1 MRKLTSLL
9 VILISLNVFGQEQI
23 TLNEC
28 YQLLD
33 KNYPLAKQTA
43 ILEKQHSIDLAAI
56 KAESLPLIDLSA
68 QATYQSDV
76 IEIPIS
82 NAGIEPLNKD
92 QYRTSLS
99 ASQLIYGGGLINAKN
114 ALNQSTLKTGKK
126 TIEVNLYQLKKQ
138 VNQIYFSVLL
148 AQEKQQILAL
158 KQDQLAAKLK
168 EVRSGIKNGIVLPAS
183 DKVLEAEILKVK
195 QQFTELE
202 QNKLSLIATLS
213 SLIGKPL
220 SNLTLFQESNISIA
234 PSIELNRP
242 ELELFELKKEEITSS
257 EILFSKQKQPKL
269 SGFAEGGYGNPGLN
283 MLDNSFQPFYI
294 AGLKLKWNVFDGN
307 ANKKHRESI
316 AINKDLVDNEMEI
329 FKLNTNIELDQTLN
343 EIDKIAL
350 LIVTDKEIIALR
362 QDVLSAAESQL
373 KNGVITS
380 SAYITELTNLYE
392 DQNTLATHSIQLQL
406 AKSNYNI
413 TKGL

>member
-9 VILISLNVFGQEQI
+9 LILLSLSVFGQEQI

-28 YQLLD
+28 YQLVE

-43 ILEKQHSIDLAAI
+43 LLEKQHSIDLEAI
-56 KAESLPLIDLSA
+56 KAESLPQLDLSA

-76 IEIPIS
+76 IEIPIP

-92 QYRTSLS
+92 QYRTSIS

-114 ALNQSTLKTGKK
+114 ALTQSTLKTKKK
-126 TIEVNLYQLKKQ
+126 TVEVNLYQLKKQ
-138 VNQIYFSVLL
+138 VNQLYFSVLL
-148 AQEKQQILAL
+148 TQEKQEILAL
-158 KQDQLAAKLK
+158 KQNQLDVKLN
-168 EVRSGIKNGIVLPAS
+168 EVRSGIKNGVVLPAS
-183 DKVLEAEILKVK
+183 DKVLEAELLKVK
-195 QQFTELE
+195 QQFTELD
-202 QNKLSLIATLS
+202 QLKLSMIETLS

-220 SNLTLFQESNISIA
+220 SNHTLFQESDISIA
-234 PSIELNRP
+234 PAIALNRP
-242 ELELFELKKEEITSS
+242 ELELFELKKQEISSS
-257 EILFSKQKQPKL
+257 EILFSKQKLPKL

-294 AGLKLKWNVFDGN
+294 AGIKLKWNVFDGK
-307 ANKKHRESI
+307 ANKKHRESM

-329 FKLNTNIELDQTLN
+329 FKLNTDIELDQTLN
-343 EIDKIAL
+343 EINKIAL
-350 LIVTDKEIIALR
+350 LIESDKEIIALR
-362 QDVLSAAESQL
+362 KDVLSAAESQL

-392 DQNTLATHSIQLQL
+392 DQNTLATHTIQLQL
-406 AKSNYNI
+406 AKANYNI
-413 TKGL
+413 TKGH

>member
-28 YQLLD
+28 YQLVE

-234 PSIELNRP
+234 
-242 ELELFELKKEEITSS
+242 
-257 EILFSKQKQPKL
+257 Q
-269 SGFAEGGYGNPGLN
+269 
-283 MLDNSFQPFYI
+283 
-294 AGLKLKWNVFDGN
+294 
-307 ANKKHRESI
+307 
-316 AINKDLVDNEMEI
+316 
-329 FKLNTNIELDQTLN
+329 
-343 EIDKIAL
+343 
-350 LIVTDKEIIALR
+350 
-362 QDVLSAAESQL
+362 
-373 KNGVITS
+373 
-380 SAYITELTNLYE
+380 
-392 DQNTLATHSIQLQL
+392 
-406 AKSNYNI
+406 
-413 TKGL
+413 